1 MPRCK
6 YKDGQFWHDFI
17 IRKAKTKRS
26 LNINKSEII
35 EYNTT
40 INQKC
45 RLKHVNSL
53 LCWRGKTNKTVS
65 PFLCKHED
73 INGLNISEWICKK
86 LNMISFI

>member
-53 LCWRGKTNKTVS
+53 
-65 PFLCKHED
+65 
-73 INGLNISEWICKK
+73 
-86 LNMISFI
+86 

>member
-17 IRKAKTKRS
+17 IKKAKTKRS

-45 RLKHVNSL
+45 RLKGVNT
-53 LCWRGKTNKTVS
+53 CYARGEKQIGQYH
-65 PFLCKHED
+65 PFYV
-73 INGLNISEWICKK
+73 
-86 LNMISFI
+86 NMRI